1 MNTNKIAIIISILVM
16 AISGLTAGLAHSHG
30 AVFNACLLLL
40 SCSFA
45 VFYYSVLQRVYQW

>member
-1 MNTNKIAIIISILVM
+1 MNANRIAIVISILVM
-16 AISGLTAGLAHSHG
+16 AVSGLTAGLAHSHG

-45 VFYYSVLQRVYQW
+45 TFYYSVLQRVYQW